1 MPMGQAAG
9 AGKEKGP
16 ACGGPSSAFWKAP
29 CYCGQLSRLVSPWP
43 GGPVWVP
50 LGLTPFVFFGPH
62 PGLYCEFEALPL
74 PLPLPPPA
82 MTPPVPAAISATVS
96 TAARLRDFTWNP
108 FGREVAAFAI
118 ALVLILSRSSG
129 LAVMRSVRSRSATSR
144 SSSGRISSFGL
155 IDALYE
161 PRMRFLTAIS
171 SWRKGTCRC
180 AAAALALAAAAALAP
195 SPAVAATANARAGAA
210 EGPP

>member
-16 ACGGPSSAFWKAP
+16 ACAGPSSAFWKAP
-29 CYCGQLSRLVSPWP
+29 CYLGQLSRLVSPWP

-50 LGLTPFVFFGPH
+50 LGLTPSVFFGPQ
-62 PGLYCEFEALPL
+62 PGLYCELEALPL

-82 MTPPVPAAISATVS
+82 IPPPVPAAISATVS
-96 TAARLRDFTWNP
+96 SAATLRDFNANP

-161 PRMRFLTAIS
+161 RRMRFLTAIS
-171 SWRKGTCRC
+171 NGRVGARTRAA
-180 AAAALALAAAAALAP
+180 AAAALALAVLPLLPAPAHAAH
-195 SPAVAATANARAGAA
+195 AR
-210 EGPP
+210 